1 VSGQYGRRDETC
13 PVSTG
18 GRGEGGRVVVSA
30 RPGASR
36 CRPARAAAAL
46 PERLVHAEAKGLRAG
61 GGQAVGWWRVDALK
75 VTFECLTMFAN
86 VPSAAGDGRTISNSS
101 LNFAAGRAACAP
113 AQGASVLR

>member
-1 VSGQYGRRDETC
+1 
-13 PVSTG
+13 
-18 GRGEGGRVVVSA
+18 VVVSA

-75 VTFECLTMFAN
+75 VTFECLRMFAN